1 MRLIGG
7 EKVGEGDAV
16 RLKSTGEVGRIV
28 HVFSVYPFKG
38 DVVVLVEGRR
48 ELCPADELEK
58 GKTSIG

>member
-7 EKVGEGDAV
+7 EKVGEGDV
-16 RLKSTGEVGRIV
+16 VQLKRTGEVGRIV

-48 ELCPADELEK
+48 ELCSTDELEK
-58 GKTSIG
+58 EETS